1 MNDTRIK
8 IKYNELKK
16 FFQLEKE
23 ICFCKFAKSYRSVM
37 SCTLATKSADLFV
50 FNLQPFF
57 SQKLNRSYG
66 SCENRRSS
74 LLPAAG
80 DVSQSRTSAT
90 QRQKFHTD
98 DINLSGIR
106 PWTLHR
112 RNREQNLYWKNS
124 VSRPELQSLSKENGL
139 SSFSA
144 GLFIVLESTG
154 HY

>member
-1 MNDTRIK
+1 MNDTINK

-37 SCTLATKSADLFV
+37 SCTLATKSAGLFV

-112 RNREQNLYWKNS
+112 RVT
-124 VSRPELQSLSKENGL
+124 VSKIFIGKIR
-139 SSFSA
+139 SA
-144 GLFIVLESTG
+144 GLNSKAFLKRMASRTSLQAFSLF
-154 HY
+154 